1 LRVKNVFNRAQ
12 NLRQRFRIQLGCST
26 RAVRIAGQADLS
38 SGRMNHRH
46 RNSFD
51 EQFVRSGAGTNQSH
65 YAI

>member
-1 LRVKNVFNRAQ
+1 VRVKNVLNRAQ

-26 RAVRIAGQADLS
+26 RAVRIAGQADLL
-38 SGRMNHRH
+38 SGWINHGH

-51 EQFVRSGAGTNQSH
+51 EQFGQSGVAADFPH